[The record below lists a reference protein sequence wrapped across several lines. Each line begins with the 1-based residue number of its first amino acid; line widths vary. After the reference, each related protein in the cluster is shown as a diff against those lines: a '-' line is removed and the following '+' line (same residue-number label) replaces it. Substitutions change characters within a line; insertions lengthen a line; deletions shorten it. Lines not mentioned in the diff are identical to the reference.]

1 MMAHVVHWDD
11 CEGRDRR
18 AGDIHAT
25 WFDLGRLGGS
35 DRVGLNRIMIQPG
48 RRSTPAHIHG
58 AEEEIFHVLSG
69 TGLLWQD
76 GEVCEVG
83 PGDTIAHPANAQTH
97 TLRAGDQ
104 VLDVLAFGTRVPL
117 ELCYLPRAGHA
128 WAGPTVVAA
137 PGLRNLFRDDDSAGP
152 LEIPEAG
159 ERPANVVA
167 WPSVEPERRGGR
179 ARRNLGAAA

>member
-1 MMAHVVHWDD
+1 MTHVVHWDD
-11 CEGRDRR
+11 CEGRDRH

-35 DRVGLNRIMIQPG
+35 DRVGLNRIAIQPG

-76 GEVCEVG
+76 GRVCEVG

-128 WAGPTVVAA
+128 WAGPTVVEA
-137 PGLRNLFRDDDSAGP
+137 PGMRKTF
-152 LEIPEAG
+152 
-159 ERPANVVA
+159 A
-167 WPSVEPERRGGR
+167 WQTQVPTLTALTSRV
-179 ARRNLGAAA
+179 